1 MSELGL
7 HLSMRR
13 VLLVNHL
20 LDMGLLV
27 LRVGKLLLLGKLML
41 LMVLARTAHTARRYC
56 STSASSG
63 SPVSL
68 ATAFPLAAAR

>member
-1 MSELGL
+1 
-7 HLSMRR
+7 MRR

-41 LMVLARTAHTARRYC
+41 LMVLGWCILLDLLSWRR
-56 STSASSG
+56 G
-63 SPVSL
+63 
-68 ATAFPLAAAR
+68 